1 MQNIEIIRICAF
13 NEASREEA
21 VIKAREVIETCHNG
35 GEGVAIWT
43 STDQSTDML
52 ILLKRKGDI
61 PIKSYSM
68 EGLQI
73 ADYFSRFGWIS
84 HSLWQDI
91 APMEE
96 KTSG

>member
-13 NEASREEA
+13 NEASREQA
-21 VIKAREVIETCHNG
+21 IIKAREISHTCCHG
-35 GEGVAIWT
+35 GEGIAIWT
-43 STDQSTDML
+43 STDQNTDML

-61 PIKSYSM
+61 PVTSYSM

-84 HSLWQDI
+84 HSLWQDL
-91 APMEE
+91 PHE
-96 KTSG
+96 KKNSG